1 MQLQQQKTKKN
12 KKTNLLIMDQ
22 APQQTEKKAF
32 SSKFYAGIVFLV
44 AGGLFVLFNPFPG
57 KPVELTP
64 EEQEAELVE
73 AFEGYKRRAI
83 DGVLVPE
90 EDLPKRLYGV
100 MVENSAEA
108 WPLSGIS
115 EARLVIEAP
124 VEGNIPR
131 LLAFYDETQNVEQ
144 IGPVRSARPYYISWA
159 KGFDAMYTHVGGSPE
174 GLAILRNSSLPSV
187 NEFFWGNYF
196 WRGRNRYA
204 PHNVY
209 TNIDLLT
216 AVFEEREFE
225 AQEIPAWEYKQFVE
239 ASGEPIEFVSIPF
252 SSGSNLYTAKW
263 EYDEEKKQFLRYQ
276 AGKKQEDTSKQSVYA
291 SNVVVVKTTVRTI
304 DNEGRKSLITLGEGE
319 GLLYRDGFEQEI
331 IWKKQ
336 TDSSQLEFYT
346 LDNEKAFLQP
356 GMTWI
361 EVIPSSTDI
370 VVQFKGN

>member
-1 MQLQQQKTKKN
+1 
-12 KKTNLLIMDQ
+12 MDQ
-22 APQQTEKKAF
+22 APQQKDKKGF
-32 SSKFYAGIVFLV
+32 SSKFYAGILFLI
-44 AGGLFVLFNPFPG
+44 AGGLFVLFNPFPQ

-73 AFEGYKRRAI
+73 AFEGYERRSI
-83 DGVLVPE
+83 DGVLVKE

-131 LLAFYDETQNVEQ
+131 LLAFYDETQRVEQ

-159 KGFDAMYTHVGGSPE
+159 KGFNAMYTHVGGSPE
-174 GLAILRNSSLPSV
+174 GLAILRTSDLPSV

-216 AVFEEREFE
+216 AVFDEREFE
-225 AQEIPAWEYKQFVE
+225 DQEIPAWEYKQFVE
-239 ASGEPIEFVSIPF
+239 ITGEPIQSISIPF

-263 EYDEEKKQFLRYQ
+263 EYDEEKKKFLRYQ
-276 AGKKQEDTSKQSVYA
+276 AGKKQEDTSHNAVLA
-291 SNVVVVKTTVRTI
+291 SNVVVLKTVVRTI
-304 DNEGRKSLITLGEGE
+304 DNEGRKSLVTLGEGE
-319 GLLYRDGFEQEI
+319 GFLYRDGFEQEI
-331 IWKKQ
+331 TWKKE
-336 TDSSQLEFYT
+336 TDGSQLDFSTPDGER
-346 LDNEKAFLQP
+346 AFLQP

-361 EVIPSSTDI
+361 EVIPVSTEI